1 MNSGFYKPLRAV
13 WDVSMIPTLHDD
25 SIGTK
30 TCQYLLTVLTTHFH
44 TEAKISRDVE
54 LVSLPYV
61 ANRIIP
67 APYE

>member
-30 TCQYLLTVLTTHFH
+30 TCQYLL
-44 TEAKISRDVE
+44 
-54 LVSLPYV
+54 
-61 ANRIIP
+61 
-67 APYE
+67 